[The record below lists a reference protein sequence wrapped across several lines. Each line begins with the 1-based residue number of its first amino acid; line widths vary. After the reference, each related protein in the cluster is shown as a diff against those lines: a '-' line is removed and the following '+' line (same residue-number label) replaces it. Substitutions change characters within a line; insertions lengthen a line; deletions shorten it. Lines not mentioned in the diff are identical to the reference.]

1 MTRLLRRRAA
11 GRPDPD
17 HGWGSGGLM
26 RGFLVLLARLGLLLI
41 TVVTFVTSFDA
52 VAEVAVSLEAVAPE
66 LGWTIPLALDGLI
79 VVGSAVLWTESLEDR
94 WHAFPLATVAAAS
107 VLSVTAN
114 VAHAGSDVLL
124 GQVLAG
130 VPPVA
135 LIVAVELAAWQLRRA
150 FRRTRAHGTA
160 AVSAAA
166 GPAPAAVPG
175 QVDQVQP
182 AVAAGAL
189 PIGAASQP
197 SRPRSRPAGA
207 RRGEV
212 APEVLWPRIAAHVAD
227 HEGERPSQRQL
238 AAALGVGRGS
248 VQRAIDANRDAWA
261 AFSGGAGGQEDR
273 VERAE
278 VPA

>member
-1 MTRLLRRRAA
+1 MRA
-11 GRPDPD
+11 
-17 HGWGSGGLM
+17 
-26 RGFLVLLARLGLLLI
+26 FLIVLARAGLLVI

-135 LIVAVELAAWQLRRA
+135 LIVAVELAAWQIRRA
-150 FRRTRAHGTA
+150 FRRTHTTDPTA
-160 AVSAAA
+160 QTEPGATVLAAA
-166 GPAPAAVPG
+166 AEGG
-175 QVDQVQP
+175 VDQVQP
-182 AVAAGAL
+182 TPPTAGL
-189 PIGAASQP
+189 PIGPAP
-197 SRPRSRPAGA
+197 RPGRAPRLRSGPVGA
-207 RRGEV
+207 RRGQV
-212 APEVLWPRIAAHVAD
+212 APEVLWPRIAAHLAESGGRV
-227 HEGERPSQRQL
+227 SQRQL

-248 VQRAIDANRDAWA
+248 VQRAIDAHRDAYIALTA
-261 AFSGGAGGQEDR
+261 APDGVEVEGP
-273 VERAE
+273 VERVE

>member
-1 MTRLLRRRAA
+1 MRR
-11 GRPDPD
+11 
-17 HGWGSGGLM
+17 
-26 RGFLVLLARLGLLLI
+26 FLIVLARLGLLVI

-150 FRRTRAHGTA
+150 FRRTRDLAGEVAHDAAAVGVGQAVGQARPDLATA
-160 AVSAAA
+160 AD
-166 GPAPAAVPG
+166 APAG
-175 QVDQVQP
+175 DRP
-182 AVAAGAL
+182 ARSG
-189 PIGAASQP
+189 SRRP
-197 SRPRSRPAGA
+197 SRPA
-207 RRGEV
+207 RLKPGE
-212 APEVLWPRIAAHVAD
+212 ATPEVLWPRIAAHTSA
-227 HEGERPSQRQL
+227 ELAAGRARPSQRQL
-238 AAALGVGRGS
+238 AAALATSRTS
-248 VQRAIDANRDAWA
+248 VQRALEAHANDWA
-261 AFSGGAGGQEDR
+261 AFAAPAPEPEPVPVNRVQE
-273 VERAE
+273 VA
-278 VPA
+278 A

>member
-1 MTRLLRRRAA
+1 MRR
-11 GRPDPD
+11 
-17 HGWGSGGLM
+17 
-26 RGFLVLLARLGLLLI
+26 FLVILARLGLLVI

-114 VAHAGSDVLL
+114 VAHAGSNVLL

-150 FRRTRAHGTA
+150 FRRTREQVAGPV
-160 AVSAAA
+160 AVDAVRVDPPAA
-166 GPAPAAVPG
+166 G
-175 QVDQVQP
+175 VDQVQP
-182 AVAAGAL
+182 AAGEL
-189 PIGAASQP
+189 PMPPAGRVRTPRAASGP
-197 SRPRSRPAGA
+197 GERTVAA

-212 APEVLWPRIAAHVAD
+212 APEVLWPRIAAHVTGHA
-227 HEGERPSQRQL
+227 GGRVSQRQL

-248 VQRAIDANRDAWA
+248 VQRAIDANRDAWTA
-261 AFSGGAGGQEDR
+261 LTGPHADPEGEGVR
-273 VERAE
+273 VE

>member
-1 MTRLLRRRAA
+1 MRA
-11 GRPDPD
+11 
-17 HGWGSGGLM
+17 
-26 RGFLVLLARLGLLLI
+26 FLIVLARLRLLVI

-52 VAEVAVSLEAVAPE
+52 VAEVAVNLQAVAPE

-135 LIVAVELAAWQLRRA
+135 LIVAVELAAWQIRRA
-150 FRRTRAHGTA
+150 FRRTHTTTDPNVAAEPVA
-160 AVSAAA
+160 AVPAAA
-166 GPAPAAVPG
+166 GVG
-175 QVDQVQP
+175 GVDQVQP
-182 AVAAGAL
+182 AAPAAGPPAGAL
-189 PIGAASQP
+189 PTGSAP
-197 SRPRSRPAGA
+197 RPGRSPRLRSGPVGA
-207 RRGEV
+207 RRGQV
-212 APEVLWPRIAAHVAD
+212 APEVLWPRIAAHLAESGGRV
-227 HEGERPSQRQL
+227 SQRQL

-248 VQRAIDANRDAWA
+248 VQRAIDAHRDAFTALTA
-261 AFSGGAGGQEDR
+261 APDAIQAEGMGE
-273 VERAE
+273 VERVE

>member
-1 MTRLLRRRAA
+1 MRR
-11 GRPDPD
+11 
-17 HGWGSGGLM
+17 
-26 RGFLVLLARLGLLLI
+26 FLIVLARLGLLVI

-135 LIVAVELAAWQLRRA
+135 LIVAVELAAWQIRRA
-150 FRRTRAHGTA
+150 FRRTHTTDPTA
-160 AVSAAA
+160 QTDPVATVPAAAA
-166 GPAPAAVPG
+166 GG
-175 QVDQVQP
+175 GVDQVQP
-182 AVAAGAL
+182 APQAGAL
-189 PIGAASQP
+189 PTGAAASAR
-197 SRPRSRPAGA
+197 SPRLRSGPVGA

-212 APEVLWPRIAAHVAD
+212 APEVLWPRIAAHLA
-227 HEGERPSQRQL
+227 ESGGRASQRQL

-248 VQRAIDANRDAWA
+248 VQRAIDAHRDAFTALTA
-261 AFSGGAGGQEDR
+261 APGAIEAEGGREGQ
-273 VERAE
+273 VERVE